1 MDLLEHR
8 GNNGKVEEDSIRV
21 KVEREDQPAKRAGIH
36 AGAGLP

>member
-1 MDLLEHR
+1 MNLLEHR